1 VSDNVLVDSFDRD
14 DDDDDDDELLVVQ
27 YVVLTGTGV
36 VRASQ

>member
-1 VSDNVLVDSFDRD
+1 MSDNVLVDSFDR
-14 DDDDDDDELLVVQ
+14 DDDDDDELLVVQ